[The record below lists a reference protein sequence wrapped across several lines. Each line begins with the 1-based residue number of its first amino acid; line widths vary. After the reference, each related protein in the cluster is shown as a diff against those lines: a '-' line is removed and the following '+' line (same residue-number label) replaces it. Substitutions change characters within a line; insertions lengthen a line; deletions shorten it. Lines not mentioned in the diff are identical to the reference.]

1 MKGFVIAGIA
11 LLTVACGGM
20 QVRRVP
26 LDSSGIPANS
36 MVEGLRVQVPVPNE
50 VVTVVHHEGERVV
63 GHAQMS
69 LPARCEVYELD
80 FKGAWLKSRELGV
93 AVHTNGALKDYSFT
107 TTDKSGEGIQQS
119 ADAVNALREA
129 AEEIQEAQ
137 KQPDPVASENEQ
149 LELEILN
156 FMLQENKK
164 ALEEGRPLPYPE
176 IVGIE

>member
-1 MKGFVIAGIA
+1 MKGFVLAGVA
-11 LLTVACGGM
+11 LLTVACGSM
-20 QVRRVP
+20 TVRRVP
-26 LDSSGIPANS
+26 IDAAAN
-36 MVEGLRVQVPVPNE
+36 GLRVQVPVPTD
-50 VVTVVHHEGERVV
+50 VVTVVHHEGKRLV
-63 GHAQMS
+63 GHAQMA

-80 FKGAWLKSRELGV
+80 FQGAWLKSRELAV
-93 AVHTNGALKDYSFT
+93 ALHPNGALKDYSFT

-119 ADAVNALREA
+119 ADAVNTLREA

-164 ALEEGRPLPYPE
+164 ALEEGRPLPYPD